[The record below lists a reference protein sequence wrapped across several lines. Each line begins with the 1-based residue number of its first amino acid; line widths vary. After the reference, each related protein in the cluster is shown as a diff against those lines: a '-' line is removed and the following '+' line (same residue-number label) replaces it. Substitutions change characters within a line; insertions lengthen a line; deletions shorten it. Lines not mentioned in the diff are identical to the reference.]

1 MARPTK
7 QGIDYFPLD
16 VYLDNKFKFLEI
28 KFGLE
33 GFAIIIKI
41 FQKIYA
47 NGYWCNFNEDEQL
60 LFSYDIKVDINR
72 IREIV
77 NEAIT
82 RDIFDKNLFDTY
94 QILTSKGIQK
104 RYKEIVKRR
113 KDVEIVPEYLLING
127 DFGVSRV
134 FNECKSSQS
143 KGKESK
149 VKETKAKE
157 RKVKESKV
165 DKTSYLSISKQI
177 EEFTEDKEL
186 KEVLKE
192 FVEMR
197 EKNKKKL
204 TNYAFYLIL
213 RKLSRLSANTNTQ
226 IEILNQSIQNS
237 WQDVYALKTDFSN
250 KKEKK
255 LPDWY
260 GSYEKQLEN
269 LPKEEEKEMTQEEID
284 KILKEA
290 KETLVR
296 KEIGE

>member
-143 KGKESK
+143 KVKESK
-149 VKETKAKE
+149 AKETKAKE

-197 EKNKKKL
+197 EKIKKKL

-255 LPDWY
+255 LPEKKLPNWY

-290 KETLVR
+290 KETFS
-296 KEIGE
+296 

>member
-72 IREIV
+72 IRAII

-134 FNECKSSQS
+134 FNACKSTQS
-143 KGKESK
+143 
-149 VKETKAKE
+149 KAKE
-157 RKVKESKV
+157 RKVKESKEKESKV

-197 EKNKKKL
+197 EKIKKKL

-260 GSYEKQLEN
+260 RSYEKQLEN
-269 LPKEEEKEMTQEEID
+269 LPKEEEKEMTQEEKD

-290 KETLVR
+290 KETFS
-296 KEIGE
+296 

>member
-60 LFSYDIKVDINR
+60 LFSYDINVDINR
-72 IREIV
+72 IRAII

-134 FNECKSSQS
+134 FNEYKSTQ
-143 KGKESK
+143 SK

-197 EKNKKKL
+197 EKIKKKL

-250 KKEKK
+250 KKEK

-290 KETLVR
+290 KETFS
-296 KEIGE
+296 

>member
-60 LFSYDIKVDINR
+60 LFSYDINVDINR
-72 IREIV
+72 IRAII

-143 KGKESK
+143 KVKESK

-250 KKEKK
+250 KKEK

>member
-60 LFSYDIKVDINR
+60 LFSYDINVDINR

-143 KGKESK
+143 KVKERK

-157 RKVKESKV
+157 RKAKESKV

-197 EKNKKKL
+197 EKIRKKL

-226 IEILNQSIQNS
+226 IEILNQSIQNG

-269 LPKEEEKEMTQEEID
+269 LPKEEEKEMTQEEKD

-290 KETLVR
+290 KETFS
-296 KEIGE
+296 